1 MSILS
6 WLVMCPVR
14 LSCLCDKI
22 WGKQFNEG
30 KLHHAPSGRGFIHPG
45 WGGYSPV
52 SCLVVEAE
60 RAGSKERD
68 LGSNA
73 AHLGSLSHLLCSDRC
88 HLKKVPVLLLLQEC
102 HQLKSKTLIPKPLW
116 VIAHAIEKP
125 KHHLCII
132 AFIHK
137 KVKVLNLLKSE
148 TTTCFIILVLA
159 LVRAWQINI
168 P

>member
-1 MSILS
+1 MLLLLGSYNPQLSIIKVSHLLLIFSFPLNVMSILS

-73 AHLGSLSHLLCSDRC
+73 AHWGSLSHLLCSDRW
-88 HLKKVPVLLLLQEC
+88 HLGKVPVLLLLQEC
-102 HQLKSKTLIPKPLW
+102 HQLKSKTLIPKPL
-116 VIAHAIEKP
+116 
-125 KHHLCII
+125 
-132 AFIHK
+132 
-137 KVKVLNLLKSE
+137 
-148 TTTCFIILVLA
+148 
-159 LVRAWQINI
+159 
-168 P
+168 